1 MSKTF
6 TRVSVLAVSAALAF
20 GVSACTPPNQK
31 DSTSTATEAPVTGAA
46 APKSAAA
53 GSSTAAAGASA
64 NAESSDIMLM
74 DGVVRAMT
82 EGSDM
87 TAIFGMVHNNSDKD
101 IAITGFKA
109 SIPAE
114 KYEVHEVVDGVMR
127 PLEGGLVIPAGGMHE
142 LKPGSD
148 HLMLMG
154 VKDPVMA
161 GEEVE
166 VTLELAD
173 GTSVNVGSVPVRTI
187 GAGGESYGDIKGGDH
202 AGHMGGAMTSTAA
215 GADAHAG
222 H

>member
-20 GVSACTPPNQK
+20 GVSACTPPNEK
-31 DSTSTATEAPVTGAA
+31 DSSSTATEAPVTGAA

-53 GSSTAAAGASA
+53 GASSTAAGASA
-64 NAESSDIMLM
+64 TAESSDIMLIN
-74 DGVVRAMT
+74 GVVRAMT
-82 EGSDM
+82 EGADM
-87 TAIFGMVHNNSDKD
+87 TAIFGMVHNNTDQD
-101 IAITGFKA
+101 ITITGFTA

-148 HLMLMG
+148 HFMLMG
-154 VKDPVMA
+154 VTDPVMA
-161 GEEVE
+161 GEEVD

-173 GTSVNVGSVPVRTI
+173 GTAVNVGSVPVRTI
-187 GAGGESYGDIKGGDH
+187 GAGGESYGDIQGGDH
-202 AGHMGGAMTSTAA
+202 AGHT
-215 GADAHAG
+215 G